1 MENIIDTTVPEVDA
15 EELAIAKQEAKD
27 SNAIYTHKFRT
38 PFLYNGKSYEELRF
52 DWDSLTGRDS
62 LSVEAE
68 LQALGI
74 AVVVPAFSGPYM
86 MRIAAKACTEMIG
99 ADAFEMMRLSDYNRI
114 RSAVRSFIL
123 ASE

>member
-1 MENIIDTTVPEVDA
+1 MENIYDTSTPEVGTD
-15 EELAIAKQEAKD
+15 ELAIAKQEAEN
-27 SNAIYTHKFRT
+27 SETTFTHKFKT
-38 PFLYNGKSYEELRF
+38 PFQYNNKSYEELRF
-52 DWDSLTGRDS
+52 DFESLTGRDS
-62 LSVEAE
+62 LSIETE

-86 MRIAAKACTEMIG
+86 VRIAAKACTEPLG
-99 ADAFEMMRLSDYNRI
+99 ADAFETMRLSDYNRI